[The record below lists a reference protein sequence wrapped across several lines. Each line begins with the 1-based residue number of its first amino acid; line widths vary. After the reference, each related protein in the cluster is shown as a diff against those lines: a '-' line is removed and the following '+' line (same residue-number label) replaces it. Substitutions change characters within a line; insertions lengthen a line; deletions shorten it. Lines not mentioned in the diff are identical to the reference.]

1 LAEKLRSHLRMDEKE
16 EIAYLM
22 SGVALALALNHDP

>member
-1 LAEKLRSHLRMDEKE
+1 MDEKE